1 MKNEN
6 DNIKRK
12 AKMKENDITDLIGDI
27 KKSYNKSNLSD
38 ITTDSLSKTE
48 ATKRIGYL
56 LKNSANLSNRDFSI
70 NFDPIECQILKKFV
84 SEETMN
90 KRIVLRAEDYFKGII
105 FIDYFTSVITKN
117 SSFIDELYE
126 IAKEY
131 ERINPLLDPDMDI
144 LTKYVGISYLSL
156 MGKEYLMS
164 RSSSD
169 SSEKRFLKNNDSFDD
184 SYIGVKRLDPFYET
198 LGQKIYSMLNSPEV
212 IRNSSGFK
220 GLNDLRALIFVDCLM
235 PYIEHQGS
243 KKEISELLDSGKY
256 YNASIKAMNFFSREA
271 SLKSM
276 EEYMK
281 AVAEKSQVLDPD
293 LI

>member
-6 DNIKRK
+6 NNIKRK
-12 AKMKENDITDLIGDI
+12 AKMKEDDITDLIGDI

-105 FIDYFTSVITKN
+105 F
-117 SSFIDELYE
+117 
-126 IAKEY
+126 
-131 ERINPLLDPDMDI
+131 
-144 LTKYVGISYLSL
+144 TKYVGISYLSL

-169 SSEKRFLKNNDSFDD
+169 SSEKRFRKNNDPFDD
-184 SYIGVKRLDPFYET
+184 SYIGVKRLNPFYET